1 MLRVK
6 FTATLEEHSIHV
18 EEFGQPGTLLFA
30 AEGNSPGPVAHQA
43 ERYIAKHPE
52 NTTRALQLHLQ
63 PALPP
68 GRLEKIVGAF
78 VWLLGQ
84 IVIQKKG
91 GTP

>member
-6 FTATLEEHSIHV
+6 FTSTLEEHSIHI
-18 EEFGQPGTLLFA
+18 EEFAQPGTLLFA
-30 AEGNSPGPVAHQA
+30 AEGNSPAPVAHQA
-43 ERYIAKHPE
+43 KRYLGKHPE

-68 GRLEKIVGAF
+68 VRLEKIVGAF
-78 VWLLGQ
+78 VWLLRQ
-84 IVIQKKG
+84 IVIQKG